1 VSGEPP
7 PSADLAHA
15 AGSAPPGRCACADPV
30 PPPRSASD
38 PPRTD
43 HPSSSPRTTPAS
55 KRPTRT
61 APAASPVPAPAVSP
75 AAAPPAGSTTSRPAA
90 AAPAARSVT
99 SPAAARAAHS
109 ATSQSAA
116 VAAPVGSS
124 TASRADSPAPAAHP
138 ASPVAAPA
146 ARSAVAQGS
155 TTASPT
161 GDPTAEPAGGRVP
174 TAAGSAGV
182 ASGAGLAA
190 APAAGA
196 GGSASSPAGS
206 RAVSPAAAPGA
217 SPGVAAA
224 DGHLPLHRRVRGM
237 LGGWVGTGRR
247 PPAAGGALLP
257 LVSVH
262 VQQHPDADVPTL
274 ERAYAVAEEQ
284 HRGQRRKSGEPF
296 ITHPLAVA
304 MILANLGLDTTT
316 LVAALLHD
324 TIEDT
329 GYSLANTQQD
339 FGLEVAHLVDGVTK
353 LDKVRFGA
361 DAEAETLRK
370 MIVAGGR
377 DLRVLVIK
385 LADRLHNMRTLR
397 YQPAHKQ
404 QRIARATQDLLV
416 PLADRLG
423 IHVLKRELEGLCF
436 PVLQPAEAETAAR
449 LDRERRPHR
458 ARLAAAVA
466 AELAPQLR
474 SARIGGRVT
483 ERPRH
488 LYSAYRTTRER
499 GGSGAEL
506 LDAARV
512 LVLVPDG
519 VPADCYAVLGLVH
532 GRWRPVPGRFKD
544 HIAVPKYN
552 LYQSLH
558 TTVLGPGN
566 EPVDVLIRTESMHRV
581 AEHGVAA
588 HLQAAGRPGA
598 FGGRNMEWLRRLLAW
613 QREIADAGEFFRAL
627 RHDLGAGP
635 EVLVFTTAGDA
646 VPMPA
651 GSTPVDLAYALGGSV
666 GHRTIGA
673 RVNGGLVRLSS
684 RLADGDLVEILTSD
698 SENPGPS
705 PDWLTS
711 VRTPN
716 AAVRIQQWFV
726 EQSRDVVIERGR
738 HALEV
743 AFAAAGGV
751 SLDGAVEDGSLLV
764 TTLELGHR
772 HLEELYAAVADR
784 RVDPKHVV
792 ARSADNAPPA

>member
-1 VSGEPP
+1 VSGDQR
-7 PSADLAHA
+7 SADPAQPGGSSPTGCRTPTLAA
-15 AGSAPPGRCACADPV
+15 AGG
-30 PPPRSASD
+30 
-38 PPRTD
+38 
-43 HPSSSPRTTPAS
+43 TTPA
-55 KRPTRT
+55 
-61 APAASPVPAPAVSP
+61 APRADTT
-75 AAAPPAGSTTSRPAA
+75 AAPRAT
-90 AAPAARSVT
+90 AAPART
-99 SPAAARAAHS
+99 E
-109 ATSQSAA
+109 
-116 VAAPVGSS
+116 G
-124 TASRADSPAPAAHP
+124 
-138 ASPVAAPA
+138 
-146 ARSAVAQGS
+146 
-155 TTASPT
+155 
-161 GDPTAEPAGGRVP
+161 PTARPGGVSVE
-174 TAAGSAGV
+174 SAGV
-182 ASGAGLAA
+182 PARPGAGPDARDA
-190 APAAGA
+190 
-196 GGSASSPAGS
+196 
-206 RAVSPAAAPGA
+206 
-217 SPGVAAA
+217 
-224 DGHLPLHRRVRGM
+224 HLPLHRRVRGV
-237 LGGWVGTGRR
+237 LGGWVGAGRR
-247 PPAAGGALLP
+247 LPAAGGALPP

-262 VQQHPDADVPTL
+262 VQQRDDADVPTL

-316 LVAALLHD
+316 LAAALLHD

-329 GYSLANTQQD
+329 GYTLARVQQD

-353 LDKVRFGA
+353 LDKVRFGD

-404 QRIARATQDLLV
+404 QRIARATQDVLV

-436 PVLQPAEAETAAR
+436 AVLQPAEAEVAAR

-466 AELAPQLR
+466 AELAPELR
-474 SARIGGRVT
+474 AARIGARVT

-488 LYSAYRTTRER
+488 LYSAYRTSRER

-519 VPADCYAVLGLVH
+519 SPADCYAVLGLVH
-532 GRWRPVPGRFKD
+532 GLWRPVPGRFKD
-544 HIAVPKYN
+544 HIAVPKFN

-558 TTVLGPGN
+558 TTVLGPGG
-566 EPVDVLIRTESMHRV
+566 EPVDVLIRTDSMHRV

-588 HLQAAGRPGA
+588 HLQAADRPGA
-598 FGGRNMEWLRRLLAW
+598 LGALGGRDMGWLRRLLAW
-613 QREIADAGEFFRAL
+613 QREVADAAEFFRTL
-627 RHDLGAGP
+627 RDDLGAGA
-635 EVLVFTTAGDA
+635 EVFVFTPDGDA
-646 VPMPA
+646 VPLPA

-684 RLADGDLVEILTSD
+684 PLADGDLVEILTSE

-705 PDWLTS
+705 RDWLTS

-716 AAVRIQQWFV
+716 AAVRIQQWFA

-738 HALEV
+738 HALEA
-743 AFAAAGGV
+743 AFATAGKV

-784 RVDPKHVV
+784 RVDADHVV
-792 ARSADNAPPA
+792 ARCAAHAPPA

>member
-1 VSGEPP
+1 MSGDPR
-7 PSADLAHA
+7 SADPAQ
-15 AGSAPPGRCACADPV
+15 AGGSSSTGRCACTDP
-30 PPPRSASD
+30 D
-38 PPRTD
+38 PPLHPTSDLTRTD
-43 HPSSSPRTTPAS
+43 RPTATPCATPPADRASARAGRPTAGPVGTPAAGS
-55 KRPTRT
+55 GSTVSGSAADVGST
-61 APAASPVPAPAVSP
+61 GASPD
-75 AAAPPAGSTTSRPAA
+75 AGPAA
-90 AAPAARSVT
+90 AAP
-99 SPAAARAAHS
+99 
-109 ATSQSAA
+109 
-116 VAAPVGSS
+116 VGSGVGG
-124 TASRADSPAPAAHP
+124 TA
-138 ASPVAAPA
+138 
-146 ARSAVAQGS
+146 G
-155 TTASPT
+155 
-161 GDPTAEPAGGRVP
+161 E
-174 TAAGSAGV
+174 
-182 ASGAGLAA
+182 
-190 APAAGA
+190 AAGA
-196 GGSASSPAGS
+196 
-206 RAVSPAAAPGA
+206 REAVG
-217 SPGVAAA
+217 
-224 DGHLPLHRRVRGM
+224 DEHLPLHRRVRGV
-237 LGGWVGTGRR
+237 LGGWVGAGRR
-247 PPAAGGALLP
+247 LPATGGALPP

-316 LVAALLHD
+316 LAAALLHD

-329 GYSLANTQQD
+329 GYTLARTQQD

-397 YQPAHKQ
+397 YQPVHKQ
-404 QRIARATQDLLV
+404 QRIARATQEVLV

-436 PVLQPAEAETAAR
+436 AVLQPAEADATAQ

-458 ARLAAAVA
+458 ARIAAAVA
-466 AELAPQLR
+466 AELSPQLR
-474 SARIGGRVT
+474 AARIGARVT

-488 LYSAYRTTRER
+488 LYSAYRTSRER

-506 LDAARV
+506 LDAARI

-519 VPADCYAVLGLVH
+519 IPADCYAVLGLVH

-544 HIAVPKYN
+544 HIAVPKFN

-558 TTVLGPGN
+558 TTVLGPGD

-588 HLQAAGRPGA
+588 HLQAAKRPGA
-598 FGGRNMEWLRRLLAW
+598 LGAAGGRDMGWLRRLLAW
-613 QREIADAGEFFRAL
+613 QREVADAAEFIRTL
-627 RHDLGAGP
+627 RDDLGGGP
-635 EVLVFTTAGDA
+635 EVLVFTGGGDA
-646 VPMPA
+646 VPLPA

-684 RLADGDLVEILTSD
+684 PLADGDLVEILTSD

-705 PDWLTS
+705 RDWLTS

-716 AAVRIQQWFV
+716 AAVRIQQWFA

-743 AFAAAGGV
+743 AFAAAGQV
-751 SLDGAVEDGSLLV
+751 SLDSAVEDGSLLV

-784 RVDPKHVV
+784 RVDAEHVV
-792 ARSADNAPPA
+792 ARSADHAPPV

>member
-1 VSGEPP
+1 VTGDPR
-7 PSADLAHA
+7 SADPAQ
-15 AGSAPPGRCACADPV
+15 AGGSSPTGRCACTDPD
-30 PPPRSASD
+30 PPPRSAPD
-38 PPRTD
+38 LTRTD
-43 HPSSSPRTTPAS
+43 
-55 KRPTRT
+55 RPTTTAPCAAPPAKRAPAPPGRPPA
-61 APAASPVPAPAVSP
+61 APAATRSTVSTPAADHLGSAGAAPVSAPAAGSAVAP
-75 AAAPPAGSTTSRPAA
+75 AAAPVGG
-90 AAPAARSVT
+90 
-99 SPAAARAAHS
+99 
-109 ATSQSAA
+109 SAA
-116 VAAPVGSS
+116 GR
-124 TASRADSPAPAAHP
+124 TA
-138 ASPVAAPA
+138 
-146 ARSAVAQGS
+146 
-155 TTASPT
+155 
-161 GDPTAEPAGGRVP
+161 GDT
-174 TAAGSAGV
+174 AGV
-182 ASGAGLAA
+182 AE
-190 APAAGA
+190 
-196 GGSASSPAGS
+196 
-206 RAVSPAAAPGA
+206 AVG
-217 SPGVAAA
+217 
-224 DGHLPLHRRVRGM
+224 DEHLPLHRRVRGV
-237 LGGWVGTGRR
+237 LGGWVGAGRR
-247 PPAAGGALLP
+247 LPATGGALPP

-316 LVAALLHD
+316 LSAALLHD

-329 GYSLANTQQD
+329 GYTLARTQQD

-397 YQPAHKQ
+397 YQPVHKQ
-404 QRIARATQDLLV
+404 QRIARATQEVLV

-436 PVLQPAEAETAAR
+436 AVLQPAEADATAR

-458 ARLAAAVA
+458 ARIAAAVA
-466 AELAPQLR
+466 AELAPELR
-474 SARIGGRVT
+474 AARIGARVT

-488 LYSAYRTTRER
+488 LYSAYRTSRER

-506 LDAARV
+506 LDAARI

-519 VPADCYAVLGLVH
+519 IPADCYAVLGLVH

-544 HIAVPKYN
+544 HIAVPKFN

-558 TTVLGPGN
+558 TTVLGPGD

-588 HLQAAGRPGA
+588 HLQAAERPGA
-598 FGGRNMEWLRRLLAW
+598 LGAAGGRDMEWLRRLLAW
-613 QREIADAGEFFRAL
+613 QREVADAAEFIRTL
-627 RHDLGAGP
+627 RDDLGGGP
-635 EVLVFTTAGDA
+635 EMLVFTGGGDA
-646 VPMPA
+646 VPLPA

-684 RLADGDLVEILTSD
+684 PLADGDLVEILTSE

-705 PDWLTS
+705 RDWLAS

-716 AAVRIQQWFV
+716 AAVRIQQWFA

-751 SLDGAVEDGSLLV
+751 SLDSAVEDGSLLV

-784 RVDPKHVV
+784 RVDAGHVV
-792 ARSADNAPPA
+792 ARSADHAPPV

>member
-1 VSGEPP
+1 VSGDQR
-7 PSADLAHA
+7 SADPAQPGGSSPTGWCTPTLAA
-15 AGSAPPGRCACADPV
+15 AGGTTPPV
-30 PPPRSASD
+30 PRAD
-38 PPRTD
+38 
-43 HPSSSPRTTPAS
+43 TT
-55 KRPTRT
+55 
-61 APAASPVPAPAVSP
+61 
-75 AAAPPAGSTTSRPAA
+75 AAPRAS
-90 AAPAARSVT
+90 AAPART
-99 SPAAARAAHS
+99 
-109 ATSQSAA
+109 
-116 VAAPVGSS
+116 
-124 TASRADSPAPAAHP
+124 
-138 ASPVAAPA
+138 
-146 ARSAVAQGS
+146 
-155 TTASPT
+155 
-161 GDPTAEPAGGRVP
+161 E
-174 TAAGSAGV
+174 
-182 ASGAGLAA
+182 
-190 APAAGA
+190 APAAGPGGVESA
-196 GGSASSPAGS
+196 GAPA
-206 RAVSPAAAPGA
+206 RPGA
-217 SPGVAAA
+217 GPEARDA
-224 DGHLPLHRRVRGM
+224 HLPLHRRVRSV
-237 LGGWVGTGRR
+237 LGGWVGAGRL
-247 PPAAGGALLP
+247 PAAGGALPP

-262 VQQHPDADVPTL
+262 VQQRDDADVPTL

-316 LVAALLHD
+316 LAAALLHD

-329 GYSLANTQQD
+329 GYTLARVQQD

-353 LDKVRFGA
+353 LDKVRFGD

-370 MIVAGGR
+370 MIVAGGL

-404 QRIARATQDLLV
+404 QRIARATQDVLV

-436 PVLQPAEAETAAR
+436 AVLQPAEAEVAAR

-466 AELAPQLR
+466 AELAPELR
-474 SARIGGRVT
+474 AARIGARVT

-488 LYSAYRTTRER
+488 LYSAYRTSRER
-499 GGSGAEL
+499 GGTGAEL

-519 VPADCYAVLGLVH
+519 IPADCYAVLGLVH
-532 GRWRPVPGRFKD
+532 GLWRPVPGRFKD
-544 HIAVPKYN
+544 HIAVPKFN

-558 TTVLGPGN
+558 TTVLGPGG
-566 EPVDVLIRTESMHRV
+566 EPVDVLIRTDSMHRV

-588 HLQAAGRPGA
+588 HLQAADRPGA
-598 FGGRNMEWLRRLLAW
+598 LGALGGRDMGWLRRLLAW
-613 QREIADAGEFFRAL
+613 QREVADAAEFFRTL
-627 RHDLGAGP
+627 RDDLGAGA
-635 EVLVFTTAGDA
+635 EVFVFTPGGDP
-646 VPMPA
+646 VPLPA

-684 RLADGDLVEILTSD
+684 PLADGDLVEILTSE

-705 PDWLTS
+705 RDWLTS

-716 AAVRIQQWFV
+716 AAVRIQQWFA

-738 HALEV
+738 HALEA
-743 AFAAAGGV
+743 AFATAGRV

-772 HLEELYAAVADR
+772 QLEELYAAVADR
-784 RVDPKHVV
+784 RVDADHVV
-792 ARSADNAPPA
+792 ARCAAHAPPA

>member
-1 VSGEPP
+1 VSGEPT
-7 PSADLAHA
+7 SADPAQAGGLSSPACRRACAEPAPHPRPAAEHSRARATPPTERAASPAPGPTAPAVARGDPPATASADSPA
-15 AGSAPPGRCACADPV
+15 AGSAAVGA
-30 PPPRSASD
+30 AS
-38 PPRTD
+38 
-43 HPSSSPRTTPAS
+43 
-55 KRPTRT
+55 RT
-61 APAASPVPAPAVSP
+61 A
-75 AAAPPAGSTTSRPAA
+75 RPD
-90 AAPAARSVT
+90 
-99 SPAAARAAHS
+99 
-109 ATSQSAA
+109 
-116 VAAPVGSS
+116 G
-124 TASRADSPAPAAHP
+124 
-138 ASPVAAPA
+138 APA
-146 ARSAVAQGS
+146 ARSASVGA
-155 TTASPT
+155 ASPIASAD
-161 GDPTAEPAGGRVP
+161 GAPAGGRAGAGTLP
-174 TAAGSAGV
+174 AAGP
-182 ASGAGLAA
+182 GAPAA
-190 APAAGA
+190 APAGGSVAGA
-196 GGSASSPAGS
+196 PGDGSEAGAAGVGPEAGAARAGS
-206 RAVSPAAAPGA
+206 EAAAAG
-217 SPGVAAA
+217 
-224 DGHLPLHRRVRGM
+224 DGRLPLHRWVRGM
-237 LGGWVGTGRR
+237 LGGWVGAGRQL
-247 PPAAGGALLP
+247 PAADGALPP

-316 LVAALLHD
+316 LAAALLHD

-329 GYSLANTQQD
+329 GYTLARIQQD

-353 LDKVRFGA
+353 LDKVRFGE

-404 QRIARATQDLLV
+404 QRIARGTQDLLV
-416 PLADRLG
+416 PVADRLG

-436 PVLQPAEAETAAR
+436 AVLQPAEAEAAAR

-466 AELAPQLR
+466 AELAPDLR
-474 SARIGGRVT
+474 AARIGARVT

-488 LYSAYRTTRER
+488 LYSAYRTSRER

-506 LDAARV
+506 LDASRV

-544 HIAVPKYN
+544 HIAVPKFN

-558 TTVLGPGN
+558 TTVLGPGG

-588 HLQAAGRPGA
+588 HLQATDRPGA
-598 FGGRNMEWLRRLLAW
+598 FGAVGGRDMEWLRRLLAW
-613 QREIADAGEFFRAL
+613 QREVADAAEFFRTL
-627 RHDLGAGP
+627 RDDLGTGP
-635 EVLVFTTAGDA
+635 EVLVFTTAGDT
-646 VPMPA
+646 VPLPA

-684 RLADGDLVEILTSD
+684 TLADGDLVEILTSA

-705 PDWLTS
+705 RDWVGS

-716 AAVRIQQWFV
+716 ASVRIQQWFA

-743 AFAAAGGV
+743 AFATAGGV

-772 HLEELYAAVADR
+772 HLEELYAAVAER
-784 RVDPKHVV
+784 RVDAIYVV
-792 ARSADNAPPA
+792 ARSAVNAPPA

>member
-1 VSGEPP
+1 
-7 PSADLAHA
+7 
-15 AGSAPPGRCACADPV
+15 
-30 PPPRSASD
+30 
-38 PPRTD
+38 
-43 HPSSSPRTTPAS
+43 
-55 KRPTRT
+55 
-61 APAASPVPAPAVSP
+61 
-75 AAAPPAGSTTSRPAA
+75 
-90 AAPAARSVT
+90 
-99 SPAAARAAHS
+99 
-109 ATSQSAA
+109 
-116 VAAPVGSS
+116 
-124 TASRADSPAPAAHP
+124 
-138 ASPVAAPA
+138 
-146 ARSAVAQGS
+146 
-155 TTASPT
+155 
-161 GDPTAEPAGGRVP
+161 
-174 TAAGSAGV
+174 
-182 ASGAGLAA
+182 
-190 APAAGA
+190 
-196 GGSASSPAGS
+196 
-206 RAVSPAAAPGA
+206 
-217 SPGVAAA
+217 
-224 DGHLPLHRRVRGM
+224 
-237 LGGWVGTGRR
+237 
-247 PPAAGGALLP
+247 
-257 LVSVH
+257 VH
-262 VQQHPDADVPTL
+262 VQQRPDADVTTL

-316 LVAALLHD
+316 LAAALLHD

-329 GYSLANTQQD
+329 GYTLARTQQD

-404 QRIARATQDLLV
+404 QRIARATQDVLV

-436 PVLQPAEAETAAR
+436 AVLQPAEAETTAR
-449 LDRERRPHR
+449 LDRDRRPYR

-474 SARIGGRVT
+474 VARIGARVT

-488 LYSAYRTTRER
+488 PYSAYRTSRER

-519 VPADCYAVLGLVH
+519 IPADCYAVLGLVH

-544 HIAVPKYN
+544 HIAVPKFN

-558 TTVLGPGN
+558 TTVLGPGD

-588 HLQAAGRPGA
+588 HLQAADRPGA
-598 FGGRNMEWLRRLLAW
+598 LGALGGRDMEWLRRLLAW
-613 QREIADAGEFFRAL
+613 QREVADAAEFIRTL
-627 RHDLGAGP
+627 RDDLGAGP
-635 EVLVFTTAGDA
+635 EMLVFTGAGDA
-646 VPMPA
+646 VPLPA
-651 GSTPVDLAYALGGSV
+651 GATPVDLAYALGGSV

-684 RLADGDLVEILTSD
+684 PLADGDLVEILTSE

-705 PDWLTS
+705 RDWLTS

-716 AAVRIQQWFV
+716 AAVRIQQWFA

-743 AFAAAGGV
+743 AFDAAGGV

-772 HLEELYAAVADR
+772 QLEELYAAVADR
-784 RVDPKHVV
+784 RVDPEHVV
-792 ARSADNAPPA
+792 ARSAAHAPPV